1 MVRSNQ
7 NVRDDEREIAMGRV
21 VVLVLGMV
29 LVVLGAQGGIRL
41 LADHDNAGVLRWLPG
56 GFAAQLSCFA
66 MMTLVGIALAAAGK
80 ANVRRSGAGR

>member
-1 MVRSNQ
+1 
-7 NVRDDEREIAMGRV
+7 MGRV

-56 GFAAQLSCFA
+56 GFTARLGCFA
-66 MMTLVGIALAAAGK
+66 IMTLVGAALAAVGG
-80 ANVRRSGAGR
+80 ANVRRSNSGR